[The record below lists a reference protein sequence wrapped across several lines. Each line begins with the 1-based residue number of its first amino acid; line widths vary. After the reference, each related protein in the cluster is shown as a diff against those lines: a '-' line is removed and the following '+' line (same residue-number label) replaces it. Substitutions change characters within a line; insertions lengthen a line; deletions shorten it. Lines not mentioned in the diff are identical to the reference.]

1 MRHQIRPEAR
11 RYLPLRRS
19 ASGLAAGLVAAL
31 AVGSSAGCS
40 AGSASANSASAGPS
54 SVSPSSA
61 DSASAGATQAGPTV
75 AVSGGS
81 ACAGAPNSATT
92 RTIQVGGQSRTFI
105 EHLPPAATAA
115 TAATAAGT
123 AGAKLPAIIAFPGR
137 GETDSELEAY
147 SRLDGVNAVVLYAQG
162 LNGEGAKSTW
172 EATPY
177 LGDSAHDYEFAND
190 LVRWLAQAPCVDA
203 TRIDLTGKS
212 DGAGFAASAACTI
225 SGVAAVA
232 TISGAFYQDSNHCT
246 ATGHPLP
253 VLNLHGSSDWVI
265 PYDGNPARR
274 LYGTDAWLQLWRRR
288 DKCTGAGA
296 EQTLTADVT
305 QTTWSGCA
313 DGSVVVNDRIAGGGH
328 TWTVATAPSGPGAS
342 VGPIDSAQTIAA
354 FFTAHPL
361 PEAKP

>member
-1 MRHQIRPEAR
+1 MRHQIRREAR
-11 RYLPLRRS
+11 RHLPLRRS
-19 ASGLAAGLVAAL
+19 ASGLAAGLVAVL

-40 AGSASANSASAGPS
+40 AGPASANSASADPA
-54 SVSPSSA
+54 SVRPTSVN
-61 DSASAGATQAGPTV
+61 SASASPTQASPTV

-92 RTIQVGGQSRTFI
+92 HTIQVGGKSRTFI
-105 EHLPPAATAA
+105 EHLPSAAT
-115 TAATAAGT
+115 AGT
-123 AGAKLPAIIAFPGR
+123 AGAKHLAIIAFPGR

-177 LGDSAHDYEFAND
+177 LGDSAHDYEFADD
-190 LVRWLAQAPCVDA
+190 LVQWLAQAPCVDA

-232 TISGAFYQDSNHCT
+232 TVSGAFYQDSNHCT
-246 ATGHPLP
+246 ASGHPLP

-274 LYGTDAWLQLWRRR
+274 LYGTDAWLQLWRQR
-288 DKCTGAGA
+288 DKCTGAGV
-296 EQTLTADVT
+296 EQALSADVT

-328 TWTVATAPSGPGAS
+328 TWTVATAPSGPGAT

-354 FFTAHPL
+354 FFAAHPL
-361 PEAKP
+361 PGAKP